1 MDPAGSTLIGALEG
15 IYLRRSSIS
24 FSGSSY
30 SLPIQS
36 LFLSWTGLPDAIVS
50 TWEVTFF
57 RSWEPIVWR
66 FDVSICDFADVSAVV
81 EVS

>member
-15 IYLRRSSIS
+15 SYLLRSSVS

-36 LFLSWTGLPDAIVS
+36 LFLSWTGLPDAIIS
-50 TWEVTFF
+50 TWEGTFLRF
-57 RSWEPIVWR
+57 REPVSWR
-66 FDVSICDFADVSAVV
+66 FNISIRDFADVSAVV